1 MNGSSPDHASTS
13 PRSRAVLP
21 SACCRLMISTSAGER
36 PAVASDCSRKKYGS
50 VPLVT
55 AIFLPLRSA
64 TVLIAEFLPTT
75 TAVHSGL
82 LYTSTILIGDPF
94 AHATSAAEPAVDPR
108 SRPLARSPSL
118 ALLLPA
124 ERTQATLYPWF
135 SSRC

>member
-36 PAVASDCSRKKYGS
+36 PAVASDCRRKKYGS

-64 TVLIAEFLPTT
+64 TELIGEFLPTT
-75 TAVHSGL
+75 SAVHSGL
-82 LYTSTILIGDPF
+82 LYTSMILIGLPL
-94 AHATSAAEPAVDPR
+94 ARATNAAEPAVDPKSSALER
-108 SRPLARSPSL
+108 RPSF

-124 ERTQATLYPWF
+124 ESTQVT
-135 SSRC
+135 